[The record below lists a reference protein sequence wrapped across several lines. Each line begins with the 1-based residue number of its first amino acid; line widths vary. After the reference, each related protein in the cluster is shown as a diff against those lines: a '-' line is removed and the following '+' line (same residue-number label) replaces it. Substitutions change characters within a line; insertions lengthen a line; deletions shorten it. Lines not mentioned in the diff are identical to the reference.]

1 MFWWLLQVSKLNQ
14 DAADAVTSYELPS
27 QLSTQTDGEKR
38 RWQYFAYV
46 RLRVLLNLALT
57 FDGHLPHPTPTLT
70 YPTPPGVRL
79 SAFKICLATAPFAPL
94 RGKAFACYGWRVP

>member
-1 MFWWLLQVSKLNQ
+1 VSKLNQ

-46 RLRVLLNLALT
+46 
-57 FDGHLPHPTPTLT
+57 
-70 YPTPPGVRL
+70 
-79 SAFKICLATAPFAPL
+79 CL
-94 RGKAFACYGWRVP
+94 